1 MIYANLRELTYK
13 NLHKT
18 QSLDAKNKNCETLW
32 MTYLSTGKNINNG
45 QAIKKN
51 HFNKFFQIND

>member
-13 NLHKT
+13 NLYKI

-32 MTYLSTGKNINNG
+32 MTYLSIGKNNNG

-51 HFNKFFQIND
+51 HFNKFY